1 MMSDSFSRQRQVDI
15 LNVIV
20 YLCVLGVGDLRAS
33 MGRYGRFKHG
43 SRKGI
48 LSVVAESSRNCLG
61 GKFIFVEV
69 YF

>member
-1 MMSDSFSRQRQVDI
+1 MMSDSFSRQSVS
-15 LNVIV
+15 V
-20 YLCVLGVGDLRAS
+20 YLCVLGVRDLRAS
-33 MGRYGRFKHG
+33 MGRYGRFKHV

-48 LSVVAESSRNCLG
+48 LSMVAESSRNCLG